1 MTNGLEADH
10 VLKREATVS
19 CPLEKVFDFFSKAE
33 NLETLT
39 PPWLRFRIETPQPI
53 QMRQGAT
60 IAYRLHV
67 RGVPLRWLTE
77 IEIWRPPYEFV
88 DVQVKGPYKLWRH
101 IHRFV
106 ECDGGTR
113 IVDIVR
119 YALPFGPLGR
129 LAHRLQVAR
138 DLANI
143 FDYREQRVGV
153 LLSGPSPKG

>member
-1 MTNGLEADH
+1 MRNAFEADH
-10 VLKREATVS
+10 VLHREATVS
-19 CPLEKVFDFFSKAE
+19 CSLEKVFDFFSRAE
-33 NLETLT
+33 SLETLT

-119 YALPFGPLGR
+119 TRFLLERWVGWLTGCKSPATSRISSTTANSGLGY
-129 LAHRLQVAR
+129 
-138 DLANI
+138 
-143 FDYREQRVGV
+143 F
-153 LLSGPSPKG
+153 

>member
-1 MTNGLEADH
+1 MREPLGADY
-10 VLKREATVS
+10 VLQREATVT

-77 IEIWRPPYEFV
+77 IEVWRPPYEFV

-101 IHRFV
+101 IHHFQ
-106 ECDGGTR
+106 ESKDGTR
-113 IVDIVR
+113 IMDVVN
-119 YALPFGPLGR
+119 YTLPLGPLGR
-129 LAHRLQVAR
+129 LVHRLQVAD
-138 DLANI
+138 DLDKI
-143 FDYREQRVGV
+143 FDYREHRVRT
-153 LLSGPSPKG
+153 LLR

>member
-1 MTNGLEADH
+1 MTSGVDADY
-10 VLKREATVS
+10 VLKREVTVT
-19 CPLEKVFDFFSKAE
+19 CPVEKVFEFFSKAE

-39 PPWLRFRIETPQPI
+39 PPWLRFQIETPQPI

-101 IHRFV
+101 THSFV

-119 YALPFGPLGR
+119 YALPFGLLGR
-129 LAHRLQVAR
+129 WAHRLRVGR
-138 DLANI
+138 DLADI
-143 FDYREQRVGV
+143 FDYREQRVRV
-153 LLSGPSPKG
+153 VLSGVSCKG